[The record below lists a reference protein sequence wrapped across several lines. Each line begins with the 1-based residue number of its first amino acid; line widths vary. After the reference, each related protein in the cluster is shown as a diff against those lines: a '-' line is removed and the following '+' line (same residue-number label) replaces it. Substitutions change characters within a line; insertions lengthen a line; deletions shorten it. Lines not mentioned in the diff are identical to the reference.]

1 MSQSIENKVLEHL
14 KYRQRGKIYFTND
27 FATLGTS
34 ESIRKSLSNLV
45 KKDILIRLTQGIYLY
60 PKIDK
65 DLGVLYP
72 SVDDVCRAIAKRD
85 KARIEPTGVF
95 ALHSLGLSTQI
106 PVNVVYL
113 TDGIPRKIKYG
124 NRTIKFKKTAP
135 KNLAMKGKVS
145 SLVIA
150 ALKQIGKENVSQE
163 VELQLTKAL
172 KKESVENVKHDAQL
186 APVWISKLIFQLVN
200 NIEK

>member
-45 KKDILIRLTQGIYLY
+45 KKNILIRLTQGIYLY

>member
-14 KYRQRGKIYFTND
+14 TYRQRGKIYFTND

-65 DLGVLYP
+65 ELGVLYP

-85 KARIEPTGVF
+85 KARIEPTGIF

-135 KNLAMKGKVS
+135 KNLAMKGKIS

>member
-65 DLGVLYP
+65 ELGVLYP

-145 SLVIA
+145 SLVIT

>member
-1 MSQSIENKVLEHL
+1 
-14 KYRQRGKIYFTND
+14 
-27 FATLGTS
+27 
-34 ESIRKSLSNLV
+34 
-45 KKDILIRLTQGIYLY
+45 
-60 PKIDK
+60 
-65 DLGVLYP
+65 
-72 SVDDVCRAIAKRD
+72 
-85 KARIEPTGVF
+85 
-95 ALHSLGLSTQI
+95 
-106 PVNVVYL
+106 
-113 TDGIPRKIKYG
+113 
-124 NRTIKFKKTAP
+124 
-135 KNLAMKGKVS
+135 MKGKIS

>member
-1 MSQSIENKVLEHL
+1 MAQSIENKVLEHF

-65 DLGVLYP
+65 ELGVLYP

-85 KARIEPTGVF
+85 KARIEPTGIF

-145 SLVIA
+145 SLVIT

-163 VELQLTKAL
+163 VELQLTKVL
-172 KKESVENVKHDAQL
+172 KKESVENVRHDAKL
-186 APVWISKLIFQLVN
+186 APEWISKLIFQLLN
-200 NIEK
+200 NFEK

>member
-1 MSQSIENKVLEHL
+1 MAQSIENKVLEHL

-34 ESIRKSLSNLV
+34 ESIRKSLSNLI

-65 DLGVLYP
+65 ELGVLYP